1 MVDKSNPPEKWWKP
15 PPELAEVVE
24 ASRRGFRAQF
34 GDFGE
39 AQISAYALGT
49 SEDGEFLAFQF
60 QRPDGS
66 VHRFTLSASMLPQF
80 ITELAGATDDMNVRR
95 IATALVAAEP
105 RGQA

>member
-1 MVDKSNPPEKWWKP
+1 MVDRSSPKP
-15 PPELAEVVE
+15 PPELEAIVE

-34 GDFGE
+34 GSFS
-39 AQISAYALGT
+39 AALSAYALGT
-49 SEDGEFLAFQF
+49 SEDGEYLAFQF

-66 VHRFTLSASMLPQF
+66 VHRFTLTASMLPQF
-80 ITELAGATDDMNVRR
+80 IVELAGATDDMNVRR